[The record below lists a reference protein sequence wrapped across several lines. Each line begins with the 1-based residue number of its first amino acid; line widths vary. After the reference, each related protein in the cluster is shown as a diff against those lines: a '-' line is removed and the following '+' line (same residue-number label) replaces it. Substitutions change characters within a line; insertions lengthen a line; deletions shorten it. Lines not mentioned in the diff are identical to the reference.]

1 MTRIT
6 QSMTA
11 RLLLSDLQNDAAR
24 LSRSQQKIANGKEI
38 TVPSDDP
45 FGTSRALQLRS
56 ELSEY
61 RQYAVNVRDASAWQ
75 NVQDTALR
83 QVGDLTL
90 RARDLLVQGASD
102 TAGPEARNAIANE
115 IDQIINA
122 MKSEANA
129 QYAGRFVLAGAQTTT
144 QPYNQTDDTYAGD
157 SNAIRREIGRGVQVN
172 VAIDGSSVIG
182 TWNGATG
189 TGLIGALRQISADL
203 RAGNTA
209 ALGGTDLTTLD
220 AAHDALT
227 NARSVVGAL
236 GNRLETAQ
244 SRLGELEETTT
255 KLLSETEDADMA
267 KTLVDYSM
275 QQAVYQAALK
285 AGAELIQPSLLDFLR

>member
-6 QSMTA
+6 QAMTA
-11 RLLLSDLQNDAAR
+11 RLLLTDLQSDAAR

-56 ELSEY
+56 ELDEY
-61 RQYAVNVRDASAWQ
+61 RQYQVNVREADAWQ
-75 NVQDTALR
+75 SVADTALR
-83 QVGDLTL
+83 EVGDLTL

-102 TAGPEARNAIANE
+102 TAGQDARNALANE
-115 IDQIINA
+115 IDQIVNA
-122 MKSEANA
+122 VKSEANA

-157 SNAIRREIGRGVQVN
+157 SNQMRREIGRGVQVN
-172 VAIDGSSVIG
+172 VSIDGGAVIG
-182 TWNGATG
+182 TWNGTTG
-189 TGLIGALRQISADL
+189 TGLIGALRQIAVDL

-209 ALGGTDLTTLD
+209 ALGGADLTTLD
-220 AAHDALT
+220 AAHDALVNT
-227 NARSVVGAL
+227 RSVVGAL
-236 GNRLETAQ
+236 GNRLETAAG
-244 SRLGELEETTT
+244 RLGELEETTT